1 MARNKIPKLSEA
13 EKTALHEGYLHGKSP
28 VFRMRC
34 HIILLKSQGYIS
46 KDIAALHGYPTQTSI
61 NSWVNRYLQSGI
73 SGLSNKKGQGRKAIL
88 NAELDSEQIRKS
100 VQAERQ
106 RLNMAKEELE
116 KELSK
121 NFSTKTLQRFLKKI
135 SVPIN
140 EYEKT

>member
-13 EKTALHEGYLHGKSP
+13 EKATLNEGYLHGKTA

-34 HIILLKSQGYIS
+34 HIILLKSQGFIS
-46 KDIAALHGYPTQTSI
+46 KKIAALHGYPTQTSI
-61 NSWVNRYLQSGI
+61 NSWVTRYLEHGI

-88 NAELDSEQIRKS
+88 DAALHGQQIRKS

-106 RLNMAKEELE
+106 RLNIAKEELQ

-121 NFSTKTLQRFLKKI
+121 EFSVKTLQRFLKKI
-135 SVPIN
+135 SVPIT
-140 EYEKT
+140 E

>member
-1 MARNKIPKLSEA
+1 MARNKIPKLNEE
-13 EKTALHEGYLHGKSP
+13 EKAALHEGYVHGKTA

-46 KDIAALHGYPTQTSI
+46 KTIAALHGYPTQTSI
-61 NSWVNRYLQSGI
+61 NTWVKRYLEHGI

-88 NAELDSEQIRKS
+88 NSELHGEQIRKN

-106 RLNMAKEELE
+106 RLNVAKEILE

-121 NFSTKTLQRFLKKI
+121 EFSVKTLQRFLKKT
-135 SVPIN
+135 SVPII
-140 EYEKT
+140 E